1 MGHSCTIIVKGVNR
15 AMAHIKFPSH
25 HSPADKSQ
33 ELDRWITAIAANDL
47 DALAE
52 LYHATQSSVYAFCV
66 SILKNAHDA
75 EDMLQECYLSIH
87 ASAGSYQSTG
97 KPMAWIMTIARNL
110 CLMRLRQASRTEE
123 LSLEDWKDYLETNE
137 ELSTID
143 RIVLTECMSRLS
155 DQERQIV
162 VLHVVSGFKHREI
175 ASMLELNLS
184 TVLSKYHRA
193 IHKLKTFIEK
203 ENGS

>member
-1 MGHSCTIIVKGVNR
+1 
-15 AMAHIKFPSH
+15 
-25 HSPADKSQ
+25 
-33 ELDRWITAIAANDL
+33 
-47 DALAE
+47 
-52 LYHATQSSVYAFCV
+52 
-66 SILKNAHDA
+66 
-75 EDMLQECYLSIH
+75 
-87 ASAGSYQSTG
+87 
-97 KPMAWIMTIARNL
+97 MAWIMTIARNL

-175 ASMLELNLS
+175 ANMLELNLS
-184 TVLSKYHRA
+184 TVLSKYNRA
-193 IHKLKTFIEK
+193 IRKLKTFIEK

>member
-1 MGHSCTIIVKGVNR
+1 MRKLTSLLLALMLLFTFG
-15 AMAHIKFPSH
+15 
-25 HSPADKSQ
+25 
-33 ELDRWITAIAANDL
+33 
-47 DALAE
+47 LAE
-52 LYHATQSSVYAFCV
+52 
-66 SILKNAHDA
+66 
-75 EDMLQECYLSIH
+75 EEE
-87 ASAGSYQSTG
+87 
-97 KPMAWIMTIARNL
+97 
-110 CLMRLRQASRTEE
+110 EE

-193 IHKLKTFIEK
+193 IRKLKTFIEK

>member
-1 MGHSCTIIVKGVNR
+1 
-15 AMAHIKFPSH
+15 MAHIKFHSH
-25 HSPADKSQ
+25 HSHADKTL
-33 ELDRWITAIAANDL
+33 ELDNWITAIAANDL
-47 DALAE
+47 DALAD
-52 LYHATQSSVYAFCV
+52 LYHATSSSVYAFCV

-87 ASAGSYQSTG
+87 ASAPSYRPSG

-123 LSLEDWKDYLETNE
+123 LSLDDWKDYLETNE
-137 ELSTID
+137 ELTTID

-162 VLHVVSGFKHREI
+162 VLHAVSGFKHREI
-175 ASMLELNLS
+175 AQLLELNLS
-184 TVLSKYHRA
+184 TVLSKYNRA
-193 IHKLKTFIEK
+193 IHKLKYYLEK